1 LIGTVVC
8 AADAA
13 AKVLA
18 VADLTSR
25 RPVVLL
31 DGLLTL
37 RLYRNPGAAFSVGPS
52 YTAVYA
58 LIAVGVL
65 VGIIRVCGRLRS
77 WPWAIALG
85 LLLGG
90 AAGNLLDRLLRSPG
104 PLHGFVVDWI
114 KLAYF
119 RPVFNVADSAIT
131 AGAAVLVLAGA
142 RGWRLDGGSSPS
154 SEDAARAGRPPAGVS
169 LTAGARTVCACSFRV
184 MTQCRRVHLNAA
196 ISQNGGPPRLRAG
209 STAGR
214 RAAKCATGPPFRPH
228 GQGRPVNDP
237 DDGPSSWP

>member
-1 LIGTVVC
+1 VALLIGSVVC

-13 AKVLA
+13 SKFLA
-18 VADLTSR
+18 VVGLTSR

-37 RLYRNPGAAFSVGPS
+37 RLYRNPGAAFSLGPS

-58 LIAVGVL
+58 VVAVGVL
-65 VGIIRVCGRLRS
+65 AGIVRVSGRLRS

-90 AAGNLLDRLLRSPG
+90 AAGNLLDRLFRSPG

-119 RPVFNVADSAIT
+119 PPVFNVADSAIT
-131 AGAAVLVLAGA
+131 VGAAVLVLAAA
-142 RGWRLDGGSSPS
+142 RGWRLDGGGSPS
-154 SEDAARAGRPPAGVS
+154 GEE
-169 LTAGARTVCACSFRV
+169 
-184 MTQCRRVHLNAA
+184 M
-196 ISQNGGPPRLRAG
+196 
-209 STAGR
+209 
-214 RAAKCATGPPFRPH
+214 
-228 GQGRPVNDP
+228 RPVP
-237 DDGPSSWP
+237 DGSPPG

>member
-1 LIGTVVC
+1 VALLIGSVVC

-13 AKVLA
+13 SKFLA
-18 VADLTSR
+18 VAGLTSH

-37 RLYRNPGAAFSVGPS
+37 RLYRNPGAAFSIGPS

-58 LIAVGVL
+58 LVAAGVL
-65 VGIIRVCGRLRS
+65 AGIIRVSGRLRS

-90 AAGNLLDRLLRSPG
+90 AAGNLLDRLFRSPG

-119 RPVFNVADSAIT
+119 PPVFNVADSAIT
-131 AGAAVLVLAGA
+131 VGAAVLVLAAA
-142 RGWRLDGGSSPS
+142 RGWRLDGGGSPS
-154 SEDAARAGRPPAGVS
+154 GEEMRPVPD
-169 LTAGARTVCACSFRV
+169 
-184 MTQCRRVHLNAA
+184 
-196 ISQNGGPPRLRAG
+196 GPP
-209 STAGR
+209 
-214 RAAKCATGPPFRPH
+214 
-228 GQGRPVNDP
+228 QG
-237 DDGPSSWP
+237 

>member
-1 LIGTVVC
+1 VALLIGSVVC

-13 AKVLA
+13 SKVLV

-37 RLYRNPGAAFSVGPS
+37 RLYRNPGAAFSIGPS

-65 VGIIRVCGRLRS
+65 VGIIRVSGRLRS
-77 WPWAIALG
+77 WSWAIALG

-90 AAGNLLDRLLRSPG
+90 AAGNLMDRLFRSPG
-104 PLHGFVVDWI
+104 LLHGAVVDWI

-119 RPVFNVADSAIT
+119 PPVFNIADSAIT
-131 AGAAVLVLAGA
+131 IGAVLLVLAA
-142 RGWRLDGGSSPS
+142 VSGWRLDGGSS
-154 SEDAARAGRPPAGVS
+154 RPGEKTRPAPD
-169 LTAGARTVCACSFRV
+169 
-184 MTQCRRVHLNAA
+184 
-196 ISQNGGPPRLRAG
+196 GPPQAE
-209 STAGR
+209 
-214 RAAKCATGPPFRPH
+214 
-228 GQGRPVNDP
+228 P
-237 DDGPSSWP
+237 DG

>member
-1 LIGTVVC
+1 MIRSRRYTAAALLIGSAVC

-13 AKVLA
+13 SKVLA
-18 VADLTSR
+18 VAGLAPG

-31 DGLLTL
+31 GGLLTL
-37 RLYRNPGAAFSVGPS
+37 RLYRNPGAAFSIGPS

-65 VGIIRVCGRLRS
+65 AGIIRLSGRLRS

-90 AAGNLLDRLLRSPG
+90 AAGNVADRLFRSPG

-119 RPVFNVADSAIT
+119 PPVFNVADSAIT
-131 AGAAVLVLAGA
+131 AGAALLVLAA
-142 RGWRLDGGSSPS
+142 VRGWRLDGGSSPS
-154 SEDAARAGRPPAGVS
+154 SEEMRPVPDRPPG
-169 LTAGARTVCACSFRV
+169 
-184 MTQCRRVHLNAA
+184 
-196 ISQNGGPPRLRAG
+196 
-209 STAGR
+209 
-214 RAAKCATGPPFRPH
+214 
-228 GQGRPVNDP
+228 
-237 DDGPSSWP
+237 